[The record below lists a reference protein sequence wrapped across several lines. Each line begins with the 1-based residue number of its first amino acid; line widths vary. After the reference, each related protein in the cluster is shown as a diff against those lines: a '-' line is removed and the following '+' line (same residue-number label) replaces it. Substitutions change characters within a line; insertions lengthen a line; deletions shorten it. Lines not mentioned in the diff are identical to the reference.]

1 MKKKNLLILLIG
13 LMTLPIMNVNAVNCG
28 NVTGIPAKIPQL
40 TSLVITIIEI
50 AVPIILVITG
60 SIDLLKGVAAQ
71 KEDEIKKGQQLLIK
85 RLITGVI
92 IFFFVMIVKFIISAV
107 ADTNDT
113 NNITSCMD
121 CFLSNKCEAGSANSS
136 LEGSLKKETK

>member
-1 MKKKNLLILLIG
+1 MKKKKILILLIT
-13 LMTLPIMNVNAVNCG
+13 LLALPIMNVNAVTCG

-40 TSLVITIIEI
+40 TSLIITVIEI

-85 RLITGVI
+85 RMITGLI
-92 IFFFVMIVKFIISAV
+92 IFFLIIGIKFIVSVV
-107 ADTNDT
+107 ADSDET

-121 CFLSNKCEAGSANSS
+121 CFLRNKCETSNSNSA
-136 LEGSLKKETK
+136 LEGNLKKETK